1 MTIKELVN
9 ACNSH
14 PEIWVDIFTCYTNGY
29 ELLYSGHYDRL
40 TDRMLDWE
48 VETFDVKELNET
60 DYGLRRVTRMK
71 IVLEYDTY
79 LH

>member
-1 MTIKELVN
+1 MTIRELVN

-14 PEIWVDIFTCYTNGY
+14 PEIWVDIWTFYTNGY
-29 ELLYSGHYDRL
+29 DLRYSGHYDRL

-48 VETFDVKELNET
+48 VYTFDVKELNET